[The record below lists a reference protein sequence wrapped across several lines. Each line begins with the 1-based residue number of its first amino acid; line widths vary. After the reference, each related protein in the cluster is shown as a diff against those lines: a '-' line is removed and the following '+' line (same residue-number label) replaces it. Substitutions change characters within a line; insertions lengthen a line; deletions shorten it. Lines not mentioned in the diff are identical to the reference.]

1 MWQEISAVLT
11 SLGLDQAAVDRL
23 KAEHWGKVDYH
34 NVEHHQ
40 VDNVTYF
47 DIAAAAPSPLA
58 GSVEKTNGAKLNIL
72 LIDGGTTVV
81 RKIFNR
87 LYPPSNLLASLKSN
101 YHTLNS
107 LLKIGVLIKRQWDI
121 LFPPDGAAPDSKT
134 FDFHL
139 LFLLLTN
146 ICGLSPPPSGWHTT
160 PAPSDTSLEANLVR
174 VKYFR
179 NTFYGHVSTTGV
191 DTPTFTSLWQEIS
204 AVLVALGLDQADIDS
219 LKAERWGEG
228 DYRHVQRD
236 SALLLGKQLE
246 GFNNTQLK
254 IQETVEKVRR
264 TELHVDVYE
273 TLQDSNLKL
282 DEVLESE
289 YHMPILNSQ
298 IDNCI

>member
-1 MWQEISAVLT
+1 MEVHQILKHLIFHLLFLLLTNICGLSTPPSGWHTTPAPSDTSLEANLVRVKYYRDTFYGNICTTDVDTPTFNTLWQEISAVLT

-23 KAEHWGKVDYH
+23 KAEHWGEEDYH

-58 GSVEKTNGAKLNIL
+58 SSVEKTNGAKLNVL
-72 LIDGGTTVV
+72 LIDGRTTVL
-81 RKIFNR
+81 REIFNR
-87 LYPPSNLLASLKSN
+87 LYLPSNLLASLKSN

-174 VKYFR
+174 VKYYR
-179 NTFYGHVSTTGV
+179 STFYGN
-191 DTPTFTSLWQEIS
+191 IM
-204 AVLVALGLDQADIDS
+204 
-219 LKAERWGEG
+219 
-228 DYRHVQRD
+228 
-236 SALLLGKQLE
+236 
-246 GFNNTQLK
+246 
-254 IQETVEKVRR
+254 
-264 TELHVDVYE
+264 
-273 TLQDSNLKL
+273 
-282 DEVLESE
+282 
-289 YHMPILNSQ
+289 YH
-298 IDNCI
+298 